1 MTASLGEKGITWIST
16 TGNWNRGFSRRAM
29 PLDEKAYTLIELMV
43 VIVLLG
49 LIFTIATPR
58 IRDALFRDEL
68 KGATRQMVGLIT
80 RLRNE
85 AIREHKDYTL
95 HFDLGLNRFWFDSP
109 SMTEE
114 ERARIAADASP
125 LPGQVHIMDVWISGK
140 GKIMIGEVGIRI
152 NKKGYI
158 QQSAIHL
165 GTEDNREFTLL
176 LSPFLRRV
184 EVYDKYIEF
193 EEI

>member
-1 MTASLGEKGITWIST
+1 M
-16 TGNWNRGFSRRAM
+16 
-29 PLDEKAYTLIELMV
+29 
-43 VIVLLG
+43 
-49 LIFTIATPR
+49 
-58 IRDALFRDEL
+58 
-68 KGATRQMVGLIT
+68 
-80 RLRNE
+80 
-85 AIREHKDYTL
+85 L
-95 HFDLGLNRFWFDSP
+95 HFDLESNRFWFDSP

-114 ERARIAADASP
+114 ERARIASEASP
-125 LPGQVHIMDVWISGK
+125 LPGQVHIMDVWISGA
-140 GKIMIGEVGIRI
+140 GKIMLGEVRIRI

-184 EVYDKYIEF
+184 EIYDKYVEF

>member
-1 MTASLGEKGITWIST
+1 
-16 TGNWNRGFSRRAM
+16 M
-29 PLDEKAYTLIELMV
+29 PLDKKGYTLIELMV

-49 LIFTIATPR
+49 LIFTIATPK
-58 IRDALFRDEL
+58 IRDALYRDEL

-80 RLRNE
+80 QLRNE
-85 AIREHKDYTL
+85 AIREHKDYML
-95 HFDLGLNRFWFDSP
+95 HFDLESNRFWFDSP

-125 LPGQVHIMDVWISGK
+125 LTGQVDIMDVWISGV
-140 GKIMIGEVGIRI
+140 GKIMLGEVRIRI

-158 QQSAIHL
+158 QQSIIHL
-165 GTEDNREFTLL
+165 GMEDNREFTLL
-176 LSPFLRRV
+176 MSPFLRRV

-193 EEI
+193 EDI

>member
-1 MTASLGEKGITWIST
+1 
-16 TGNWNRGFSRRAM
+16 M
-29 PLDEKAYTLIELMV
+29 PLNKKGYTLIELMV

-49 LIFTIATPR
+49 LMFTIATPR

-80 RLRNE
+80 QLRNE
-85 AIREHKDYTL
+85 AIREHKDYIL
-95 HFDLGLNRFWFDSP
+95 HFDLESNRFWFDSP

-114 ERARIAADASP
+114 ERARVAADASP
-125 LPGQVHIMDVWISGK
+125 LPGQVHIMDVRISGE
-140 GKIMIGEVGIRI
+140 GKIMHGEVGIRI

-158 QQSAIHL
+158 QQSVIHL

>member
-1 MTASLGEKGITWIST
+1 MEEKG
-16 TGNWNRGFSRRAM
+16 
-29 PLDEKAYTLIELMV
+29 YTLIELMV

-49 LIFTIATPR
+49 LIFTIATPK
-58 IRDALFRDEL
+58 IRDTLFRDEL
-68 KGATRQMVGLIT
+68 KGATRQMVGLIS
-80 RLRNE
+80 RLRDE
-85 AIREHKDYTL
+85 AIREHKDYLL
-95 HFDLGLNRFWFDSP
+95 HFDLESNRFWFDSP

-125 LPGQVHIMDVWISGK
+125 LPGQVHIMDVWISGE
-140 GKIMIGEVGIRI
+140 GKIMLGEVRIRI

-165 GTEDNREFTLL
+165 GTTDNREFTLL

-184 EVYDKYIEF
+184 EVYDKYIDF

>member
-1 MTASLGEKGITWIST
+1 MQEKG
-16 TGNWNRGFSRRAM
+16 
-29 PLDEKAYTLIELMV
+29 YTLIELMV

-49 LIFTIATPR
+49 LIFTIATPK

-68 KGATRQMVGLIT
+68 KDATRQMVGMIS
-80 RLRNE
+80 RLRDE
-85 AIREHKDYTL
+85 AIRENKDYML
-95 HFDLGLNRFWFDSP
+95 HFDLESNRFWFDSP
-109 SMTEE
+109 TMTEE
-114 ERARIAADASP
+114 ERARIASEASP
-125 LPGQVHIMDVWISGK
+125 LPGQVHITDVWISGT
-140 GKIMIGEVGIRI
+140 GKIMLGEVRIRI

-184 EVYDKYIEF
+184 EIYDKYMEF
-193 EEI
+193 EEA

>member
-1 MTASLGEKGITWIST
+1 
-16 TGNWNRGFSRRAM
+16 M
-29 PLDEKAYTLIELMV
+29 PLDKKGYTLIELMV

-49 LIFTIATPR
+49 LIFTIATPK

-68 KGATRQMVGLIT
+68 KGATRQMVGLIM

-85 AIREHKDYTL
+85 AIREHKDYML
-95 HFDLGLNRFWFDSP
+95 HFDLESNRFWFDSP

-125 LPGQVHIMDVWISGK
+125 LTGQVDIMDVWISGE
-140 GKIMIGEVGIRI
+140 GKIMLGEVRIRI

-158 QQSAIHL
+158 QQSVIHL
-165 GTEDNREFTLL
+165 GMEDNREFTLL

-193 EEI
+193 EDI

>member
-1 MTASLGEKGITWIST
+1 
-16 TGNWNRGFSRRAM
+16 M
-29 PLDEKAYTLIELMV
+29 PLDKKGYTLIELMV

-49 LIFTIATPR
+49 LIFTIATPK

-68 KGATRQMVGLIT
+68 KGATRQMVGLIM

-85 AIREHKDYTL
+85 AIREHKDYML
-95 HFDLGLNRFWFDSP
+95 HFDLESNRFWFDSP

-125 LPGQVHIMDVWISGK
+125 LTGQVDIMDVWISGE
-140 GKIMIGEVGIRI
+140 GKIMLGEVRIRI

-158 QQSAIHL
+158 QQSVIHL
-165 GTEDNREFTLL
+165 GMEDNREFTLL

-184 EVYDKYIEF
+184 EVYDKYSEF
-193 EEI
+193 EGI

>member
-1 MTASLGEKGITWIST
+1 
-16 TGNWNRGFSRRAM
+16 M
-29 PLDEKAYTLIELMV
+29 PLNKKGYTLIELMV

-49 LIFTIATPR
+49 LMFTIATPR

-80 RLRNE
+80 QLRNE
-85 AIREHKDYTL
+85 AIREHKDYIL
-95 HFDLGLNRFWFDSP
+95 HFDLESNRFWFDSP

-114 ERARIAADASP
+114 ERARVAADASP
-125 LPGQVHIMDVWISGK
+125 LPGQVYIMDVRISGE
-140 GKIMIGEVGIRI
+140 GKIMHGEVGIRI

-158 QQSAIHL
+158 QQSVIHL

>member
-1 MTASLGEKGITWIST
+1 MPLEEKG
-16 TGNWNRGFSRRAM
+16 
-29 PLDEKAYTLIELMV
+29 YTLIELMV

-58 IRDALFRDEL
+58 IRDALFRDDL
-68 KGATRQMVGLIT
+68 KGATRQMVGLIS
-80 RLRNE
+80 RLRDE
-85 AIREHKDYTL
+85 AIREHKDYML
-95 HFDLGLNRFWFDSP
+95 HFDLESNRFWYDSP

-114 ERARIAADASP
+114 ERARIAADSSP
-125 LPGQVHIMDVWISGK
+125 LQGQVHIMDVWISGA
-140 GKIMIGEVGIRI
+140 GKIMIGEVRIRI
-152 NKKGYI
+152 NKKGYV

>member
-1 MTASLGEKGITWIST
+1 MMVNLGGKRIIWIST
-16 TGNWNRGFSRRAM
+16 TGNWIRGFSRREM
-29 PLDEKAYTLIELMV
+29 PLDKKGYTLIELMV

-49 LIFTIATPR
+49 LIFTIATPK

-85 AIREHKDYTL
+85 AIREHKDYML
-95 HFDLGLNRFWFDSP
+95 HFDLESNRFWFDSP
-109 SMTEE
+109 TMTEE

-125 LPGQVHIMDVWISGK
+125 LMGQVDIMDVWISGE
-140 GKIMIGEVGIRI
+140 GKIMLGEVRIRI

-158 QQSAIHL
+158 QQSIIHL
-165 GTEDNREFTLL
+165 GMEDNREFTLL

-184 EVYDKYIEF
+184 EVYDEYIEF
-193 EEI
+193 EDI

>member
-1 MTASLGEKGITWIST
+1 
-16 TGNWNRGFSRRAM
+16 M
-29 PLDEKAYTLIELMV
+29 PLDKKGYTLIELMV

-49 LIFTIATPR
+49 LIFTIATPK

-68 KGATRQMVGLIT
+68 KGATRQMVGLIM

-85 AIREHKDYTL
+85 AIREHKDYML
-95 HFDLGLNRFWFDSP
+95 HFDLESNRFWFDSP

-125 LPGQVHIMDVWISGK
+125 LMGQVDIMDVWISGE
-140 GKIMIGEVGIRI
+140 GKIMLGEVRIRI

-158 QQSAIHL
+158 QQSIIHL
-165 GTEDNREFTLL
+165 GMEDNREFTLL

-193 EEI
+193 EDI

>member
-1 MTASLGEKGITWIST
+1 MPMDEKG
-16 TGNWNRGFSRRAM
+16 
-29 PLDEKAYTLIELMV
+29 YTLIELAVV
-43 VIVLLG
+43 VILLG

-58 IRDALFRDEL
+58 IRESLFRDNL
-68 KGATRQMVGLIT
+68 KGATRRIVGMIAE
-80 RLRNE
+80 LRDE
-85 AIREHKDYTL
+85 AVREHKEYTL
-95 HFDLGLNRFWFDSP
+95 HFDLESSRYWFDSP

-114 ERARIAADASP
+114 DRARVAAEASP
-125 LPGQVHIMDVWISGK
+125 LPGQVRIMDVWFSGK
-140 GKIMIGEVGIRI
+140 GKIMMGEAAIRI

-158 QQSAIHL
+158 EQSVIHL

-176 LSPFLRRV
+176 LSPFLRRI

>member
-1 MTASLGEKGITWIST
+1 
-16 TGNWNRGFSRRAM
+16 M
-29 PLDEKAYTLIELMV
+29 PLDKKGYTLIELMV

-49 LIFTIATPR
+49 LIFTIATPK

-80 RLRNE
+80 QLRNE
-85 AIREHKDYTL
+85 AIREHKDYML
-95 HFDLGLNRFWFDSP
+95 HFDLESNRFWFDSP

-125 LPGQVHIMDVWISGK
+125 LTGQVDIMDVWISGE
-140 GKIMIGEVGIRI
+140 GKIMLGEVRIRI

-158 QQSAIHL
+158 QQSIIHL
-165 GTEDNREFTLL
+165 GMEDNREFTLL

>member
-1 MTASLGEKGITWIST
+1 MFIIEEKG
-16 TGNWNRGFSRRAM
+16 
-29 PLDEKAYTLIELMV
+29 YTLIELAVV
-43 VIVLLG
+43 VILLG

-58 IRDALFRDEL
+58 IRESLFRDNL
-68 KGATRQMVGLIT
+68 KGATRRIVGMIAE
-80 RLRNE
+80 LRDE
-85 AIREHKDYTL
+85 AVREHKEYTL
-95 HFDLGLNRFWFDSP
+95 HFDLESSRYWFDSP

-114 ERARIAADASP
+114 DRARVAAEASP
-125 LPGQVHIMDVWISGK
+125 LPGQVRIMDVWFSGK
-140 GKIMIGEVGIRI
+140 GKIMMGEAAIRI

-158 QQSAIHL
+158 EQSVIHL

-176 LSPFLRRV
+176 LSPFLRRI

>member
-1 MTASLGEKGITWIST
+1 LQEKG
-16 TGNWNRGFSRRAM
+16 
-29 PLDEKAYTLIELMV
+29 YTLIELMV

-49 LIFTIATPR
+49 LIFTIATPK

-68 KGATRQMVGLIT
+68 KDATRQMVGMIS
-80 RLRNE
+80 RLRDE
-85 AIREHKDYTL
+85 AIRENKDYML
-95 HFDLGLNRFWFDSP
+95 HFDLESNRFWFDSP
-109 SMTEE
+109 TMTEE
-114 ERARIAADASP
+114 ERARIASEASP
-125 LPGQVHIMDVWISGK
+125 LPGQVHITDVWISGT
-140 GKIMIGEVGIRI
+140 GKIMLGEVRIRI

-184 EVYDKYIEF
+184 EIYDKYMEF
-193 EEI
+193 EEA

>member
-1 MTASLGEKGITWIST
+1 
-16 TGNWNRGFSRRAM
+16 M
-29 PLDEKAYTLIELMV
+29 PLEKKGYTLIELMV

-49 LIFTIATPR
+49 LIFTIATPK

-85 AIREHKDYTL
+85 AIREHKDYML
-95 HFDLGLNRFWFDSP
+95 HFDLESNRFWFDSP

-125 LPGQVHIMDVWISGK
+125 LTGRVDIMDVWISGV
-140 GKIMIGEVGIRI
+140 GKIMLGEVRIRI

-158 QQSAIHL
+158 QQSIIHL
-165 GTEDNREFTLL
+165 GMEDNREFTLL

-193 EEI
+193 EDI

>member
-1 MTASLGEKGITWIST
+1 
-16 TGNWNRGFSRRAM
+16 M
-29 PLDEKAYTLIELMV
+29 PLDKKGYTLIELMV

-49 LIFTIATPR
+49 LIFTIATPK

-68 KGATRQMVGLIT
+68 KGATRQMVGLIM

-85 AIREHKDYTL
+85 AIREHKDYML
-95 HFDLGLNRFWFDSP
+95 HFDLESNRFWFDSP

-125 LPGQVHIMDVWISGK
+125 LTGQVDIMDVWISGE
-140 GKIMIGEVGIRI
+140 GKIMLGEVRIRI

-158 QQSAIHL
+158 QQSVIHL
-165 GTEDNREFTLL
+165 GMEDNREFTLL

-184 EVYDKYIEF
+184 KVYDKYIEF
-193 EEI
+193 EDI